1 MQDRFET
8 LCQRIEAGYAS
19 VPQPEGLEEIQAAVQ
34 LERQT
39 ANARSA
45 KP

>member
-1 MQDRFET
+1 

-19 VPQPEGLEEIQAAVQ
+19 LPEPEGMEEIQAAVQ

-39 ANARSA
+39 ANATSDNR
-45 KP
+45 